1 MKMNGLLRK
10 VVSEF
15 GGTAALVL
23 IVVGSGI
30 MGTNLS
36 DDAGVALIINAL
48 STVFGLA
55 LLILA
60 LGPISGAHF
69 NPAVSVVM
77 YATKNLSL
85 KETLA
90 YIPAQIAGA
99 IVGALLANL
108 TFDLPVLQLSDHARV
123 TTGTLVAEVIA
134 TAGLL
139 AVIQVFAARK
149 NSNHVAIAVAA
160 WIGSAYFFTA
170 STSFANPAVTIGRA
184 FTDTFAGIAPASIV
198 PFIAAQLV
206 GAALGLVIAKA
217 LTSTKAD

>member
-1 MKMNGLLRK
+1 MNGLTRK
-10 VVSEF
+10 LLTEF

-36 DDAGVALIINAL
+36 DDAGVALIMNTI
-48 STVFGLA
+48 STILGLA
-55 LLILA
+55 LLILT

-69 NPAVSVVM
+69 NPAVSLVM

-90 YIPAQIAGA
+90 YIPAQIGGA

-108 TFDLPVLQLSDHARV
+108 TFDLPVLQFSDNARV

-139 AVIQVFAARK
+139 AVIQVFVARK
-149 NSNHVAIAVAA
+149 NANHVAIAVAA

-217 LTSTKAD
+217 LTNTQAD

>member
-1 MKMNGLLRK
+1 MNGLTRK
-10 VVSEF
+10 LLTEF

-30 MGTNLS
+30 MGANLS

-55 LLILA
+55 LLILT

-69 NPAVSVVM
+69 NPAVSLVM

-90 YIPAQIAGA
+90 YIPAQIGGA

-108 TFDLPVLQLSDHARV
+108 TFDLPVLQFSDHARV

-149 NSNHVAIAVAA
+149 NANHVAIAVAA

-206 GAALGLVIAKA
+206 GAALGLLIAKA
-217 LTSTKAD
+217 LTSTQAD

>member
-1 MKMNGLLRK
+1 MNGLTRK
-10 VVSEF
+10 IVAEF

-36 DDAGVALIINAL
+36 DDAGVALIMNTI
-48 STVFGLA
+48 STILGLA
-55 LLILA
+55 LLILT

-69 NPAVSVVM
+69 NPAVSLVM

-90 YIPAQIAGA
+90 YIPAQIGGA

-108 TFDLPVLQLSDHARV
+108 TFDLPVLQFSDHARV

-149 NSNHVAIAVAA
+149 NANHVAIAVAA

-198 PFIAAQLV
+198 PFIVAQLV

-217 LTSTKAD
+217 LTSTQAD

>member
-1 MKMNGLLRK
+1 VPSRTLISTLSAELVGTFLFIAVGGAAVISDAQTGGAVGLVGISLT
-10 VVSEF
+10 F
-15 GGTAALVL
+15 GLVIAALA
-23 IVVGSGI
+23 
-30 MGTNLS
+30 T
-36 DDAGVALIINAL
+36 A
-48 STVFGLA
+48 F
-55 LLILA
+55 
-60 LGPISGAHF
+60 GPISGAHF
-69 NPAVSVVM
+69 NPAVSLVM

-90 YIPAQIAGA
+90 YIPAQIGGA

-108 TFDLPVLQLSDHARV
+108 TFDLPVLQFSDNARV

-139 AVIQVFAARK
+139 AVIQVFVARK
-149 NSNHVAIAVAA
+149 NANHVAIAVAA

-206 GAALGLVIAKA
+206 GAALGLAIAKA

>member
-1 MKMNGLLRK
+1 VKLQK
-10 VVSEF
+10 IFAEF
-15 GGTAALVL
+15 LGTALLLSAV
-23 IVVGSGI
+23 IGSGI
-30 MGTNLS
+30 MATNLTQ
-36 DDAGVALIINAL
+36 DAGIQLTINAISIVSMLYLIITL
-48 STVFGLA
+48 F
-55 LLILA
+55 
-60 LGPISGAHF
+60 GPISGAHF
-69 NPAVSVVM
+69 NPAVSLVM

-85 KETLA
+85 KETIA
-90 YIPAQIAGA
+90 YIPAQIGGA

-108 TFDLPVLQLSDHARV
+108 TFDLPVLQFSDHARV

-149 NSNHVAIAVAA
+149 NANHVAIAVAA

>member
-1 MKMNGLLRK
+1 
-10 VVSEF
+10 
-15 GGTAALVL
+15 
-23 IVVGSGI
+23 

-55 LLILA
+55 LLILT
-60 LGPISGAHF
+60 LDPISGAHF
-69 NPAVSVVM
+69 NPAVSLVM

-90 YIPAQIAGA
+90 YIPSQIGGA

-108 TFDLPVLQLSDHARV
+108 TFDLPVLQFSDHARV

-149 NSNHVAIAVAA
+149 NANHVAIAVAA

-206 GAALGLVIAKA
+206 GAAVGLVIAKA

>member
-1 MKMNGLLRK
+1 MPSRTLISTLSAELVGTFLFIAVGGAAVISDAQTGGAVGLVGISLT
-10 VVSEF
+10 F
-15 GGTAALVL
+15 GLVIAALA
-23 IVVGSGI
+23 
-30 MGTNLS
+30 T
-36 DDAGVALIINAL
+36 A
-48 STVFGLA
+48 F
-55 LLILA
+55 
-60 LGPISGAHF
+60 GPISGAHF
-69 NPAVSVVM
+69 NPAVSLVM

-90 YIPAQIAGA
+90 YIPAQIGGA

-108 TFDLPVLQLSDHARV
+108 TFDLPVLQFSDNARV

-139 AVIQVFAARK
+139 AVIQVFVARK
-149 NSNHVAIAVAA
+149 NANHVAIAVAA

-206 GAALGLVIAKA
+206 GAALGLAIAKA

>member
-1 MKMNGLLRK
+1 MNGLTRK
-10 VVSEF
+10 LLTEF

-36 DDAGVALIINAL
+36 DDAGIALIINAL

-55 LLILA
+55 LLILT

-69 NPAVSVVM
+69 NPAVSLVM

-90 YIPAQIAGA
+90 YIPAQIGGA

-108 TFDLPVLQLSDHARV
+108 TFDLPVLQFSDNARV

-139 AVIQVFAARK
+139 AVIQVFVARK
-149 NSNHVAIAVAA
+149 NANHVAIAVAA

-206 GAALGLVIAKA
+206 GAALGLAIAKA

>member
-1 MKMNGLLRK
+1 MNGLTRK
-10 VVSEF
+10 LIAEF

-55 LLILA
+55 LLILT

-69 NPAVSVVM
+69 NPAVSMVM

-90 YIPAQIAGA
+90 YIPAQIGGA

-108 TFDLPVLQLSDHARV
+108 TFDLPVLQFSDHARV

-139 AVIQVFAARK
+139 AVIQVFVARK
-149 NSNHVAIAVAA
+149 NANHVAIAVAA

-206 GAALGLVIAKA
+206 GAALGLLIAKA
-217 LTSTKAD
+217 LTSAQAD

>member
-1 MKMNGLLRK
+1 MN
-10 VVSEF
+10 
-15 GGTAALVL
+15 T
-23 IVVGSGI
+23 I
-30 MGTNLS
+30 
-36 DDAGVALIINAL
+36 
-48 STVFGLA
+48 STIFGLA
-55 LLILA
+55 LLILT

-69 NPAVSVVM
+69 NPAVSLVM

-90 YIPAQIAGA
+90 YIPAQIGGA

-108 TFDLPVLQLSDHARV
+108 TFDLPVLQFSDHARV

-149 NSNHVAIAVAA
+149 NANHVAIAVAA

-206 GAALGLVIAKA
+206 GAAVGLVIAKA
-217 LTSTKAD
+217 LTSTEAA

>member
-1 MKMNGLLRK
+1 MNGLTRK
-10 VVSEF
+10 LLSEF

-30 MGTNLS
+30 MGTSLS
-36 DDAGVALIINAL
+36 DDAGVALIMNTI
-48 STVFGLA
+48 STILGLA
-55 LLILA
+55 LLILT

-69 NPAVSVVM
+69 NPAVSLVM

-90 YIPAQIAGA
+90 YIPAQIGGA

-108 TFDLPVLQLSDHARV
+108 TFDLPVLQFSDHARV

-149 NSNHVAIAVAA
+149 NANHVAIAVAA

-184 FTDTFAGIAPASIV
+184 FTDTFAGIAPASIA

-217 LTSTKAD
+217 LTSNQAD

>member
-1 MKMNGLLRK
+1 MNGLTRK
-10 VVSEF
+10 LLTEF

-36 DDAGVALIINAL
+36 DDAGIALIINAL
-48 STVFGLA
+48 STFFGLA
-55 LLILA
+55 LLILT

-69 NPAVSVVM
+69 NPAVSLVM

-90 YIPAQIAGA
+90 YIPAQIGGA
-99 IVGALLANL
+99 IAGALLANL
-108 TFDLPVLQLSDHARV
+108 TFDLPVLQFSDNARV

-139 AVIQVFAARK
+139 AVIQVFVARK
-149 NSNHVAIAVAA
+149 NANHVAIAVAA

-217 LTSTKAD
+217 LTSNQAD

>member
-1 MKMNGLLRK
+1 MNGLTRK
-10 VVSEF
+10 IVTEF

-36 DDAGVALIINAL
+36 DDAGVALTMNTI
-48 STVFGLA
+48 STIFGLA
-55 LLILA
+55 LLILTI
-60 LGPISGAHF
+60 GPISGAHF
-69 NPAVSVVM
+69 NPAVSLVM

-90 YIPAQIAGA
+90 YIPAQIGGA

-108 TFDLPVLQLSDHARV
+108 TFDLPVLQFSDHARV

-149 NSNHVAIAVAA
+149 NANHVAIAVAA

-170 STSFANPAVTIGRA
+170 STSFANPAVTIGRV

-206 GAALGLVIAKA
+206 GAALGLLIAKA
-217 LTSTKAD
+217 LTSTQAD

>member
-1 MKMNGLLRK
+1 MDALRK
-10 VVSEF
+10 LFAEF

-36 DDAGVALIINAL
+36 DDAGIALIINAL

-55 LLILA
+55 ILILA

-69 NPAVSVVM
+69 NPAVSLVM

-108 TFDLPVLQLSDHARV
+108 TFDLPVLQFSVHARV

-149 NSNHVAIAVAA
+149 NANHVAIAVAA

-170 STSFANPAVTIGRA
+170 STSFANPAATIGRA

-206 GAALGLVIAKA
+206 GAAVGLVIAKA
-217 LTSTKAD
+217 LTSTQAD

>member
-1 MKMNGLLRK
+1 MNGLTRK
-10 VVSEF
+10 IVTEF

-36 DDAGVALIINAL
+36 DDAGVALTMNTI
-48 STVFGLA
+48 STIFGLA
-55 LLILA
+55 LLILTI
-60 LGPISGAHF
+60 GPISGAHF
-69 NPAVSVVM
+69 NPAVSLVM

-90 YIPAQIAGA
+90 YIPAQIGGA

-108 TFDLPVLQLSDHARV
+108 TFDLPVLQFSDHARV

-149 NSNHVAIAVAA
+149 NANHVAIAVAA

-170 STSFANPAVTIGRA
+170 STSFANPAVTIGRV

>member
-1 MKMNGLLRK
+1 MDALRK
-10 VVSEF
+10 PIAEF

-48 STVFGLA
+48 STIFGLA

-69 NPAVSVVM
+69 NPAVTLVM
-77 YATKNLSL
+77 YATKNSSL

-90 YIPAQIAGA
+90 YIPAQIGGA

-108 TFDLPVLQLSDHARV
+108 TFDLPVLQFSDHARV

-149 NSNHVAIAVAA
+149 NANHVAIAVAA

-217 LTSTKAD
+217 LTSTQAD

>member
-1 MKMNGLLRK
+1 MNGLTRK
-10 VVSEF
+10 LIAEF

-36 DDAGVALIINAL
+36 DDAGVALIMNTI
-48 STVFGLA
+48 STILGLA
-55 LLILA
+55 LLILT

-69 NPAVSVVM
+69 NPAVSLVM

-90 YIPAQIAGA
+90 YIPAQIGGA
-99 IVGALLANL
+99 IAGALLANL
-108 TFDLPVLQLSDHARV
+108 TFDLPVLQFSDNARV

-139 AVIQVFAARK
+139 AVIQVFVARK
-149 NSNHVAIAVAA
+149 NANHVAIAVAA

-184 FTDTFAGIAPASIV
+184 FTDTFAGIAPASIL

-206 GAALGLVIAKA
+206 GAAIGLAIAKA
-217 LTSTKAD
+217 LTDTKVD

>member
-1 MKMNGLLRK
+1 MKLQK
-10 VVSEF
+10 IFAEF
-15 GGTAALVL
+15 LGTALLLLAV
-23 IVVGSGI
+23 IGSGI
-30 MGTNLS
+30 MATNLTKDEGIQLTINAIS
-36 DDAGVALIINAL
+36 IVSMLYLIITL
-48 STVFGLA
+48 F
-55 LLILA
+55 
-60 LGPISGAHF
+60 GPISGAHF
-69 NPAVSVVM
+69 NPAVSLVM

-90 YIPAQIAGA
+90 YIPAQIGGA

-108 TFDLPVLQLSDHARV
+108 TFDLPVLQFSGHARV

-149 NSNHVAIAVAA
+149 DASHVAIAVAA

-206 GAALGLVIAKA
+206 GAALGLLIAKA
-217 LTSTKAD
+217 LTSTQAD